1 MLGPHLVQDVARA
14 SLQQHPARPVAG
26 CQHKLL
32 FRAARPDG
40 HRYPSVAAEMAKREG
55 RAAGRLGTLE
65 LGIEQLELR
74 FPVFWEHK

>member
-1 MLGPHLVQDVARA
+1 MGTILNM
-14 SLQQHPARPVAG
+14 
-26 CQHKLL
+26 
-32 FRAARPDG
+32 

-65 LGIEQLELR
+65 LGIEQPELR

>member
-1 MLGPHLVQDVARA
+1 MWPEPACSSIQLGW
-14 SLQQHPARPVAG
+14 QQAANAG
-26 CQHKLL
+26 CFLGQLGQMGTIL
-32 FRAARPDG
+32 NM